1 MAEREIYRLE
11 VNVGISGDRET
22 TNRLSAMDRYTQRS
36 ENRMRQLDRMDANPA
51 VRLDD
56 RLSSPLKKV
65 EGRIG
70 SFSKKAV
77 KRFAAVATAGALLVG
92 GFGLSNTIQTFADF
106 EQGMRNVQATTMASE
121 EEMAILTDTA
131 KELGKT
137 TAFSAREA
145 SEGMNYLA
153 MAGFKTN
160 EIVEA
165 MPGLLD
171 LAAASGTDLGRTADI
186 VSDALTAFGMSA
198 QETTHLAD
206 VMAKASSTANTNVEL
221 LGESFKYAAAPARAF
236 GMSAEETTAALAM
249 MANAG
254 IKGSQAGTALRSS
267 LTRLSKPTAESQK
280 WLDKLG
286 VSVADADGNMRPF
299 NDIMGDMRG
308 SMADLT
314 QEQQQQAIASIFGQ
328 EAMSGMLAVLN
339 TSTEDFEAYTQSLK
353 DAEGAAAEMADIKL
367 DSLSGQFTI
376 LKSAVE
382 GMKIELGERLA
393 PYAKDFVTWFTAKV
407 PDITEKI
414 VELVDR
420 TIEFGTKAYPYVQ
433 KLIDLLKQISPVLIG
448 IAAGFVAFKIG
459 TIIAGAIASVKKF
472 IVAAKGMTL
481 VAGGLGKGL
490 LALTG
495 PVGWIALAIGTLV
508 TAGVLLW
515 KNWDTV
521 KEKASQ
527 LGSWVK
533 GVFDKLPSGVQDA
546 LTRMKDGIMSIF
558 EGVKNIFMGY
568 FTIFKSI
575 FQGGLKILHGIVTL
589 DFEKIKQGIGIIWN
603 GIKEGLSLVWS
614 GIIQVFKGAGEY
626 ILGYLSLLWEGIKI
640 AIEFVWNGI
649 ANFFSWIWE
658 KIKTGAVEG
667 WNSFKEGVSNII
679 SGTISW
685 IKESWNSTVEWF
697 KELPGRLFSRG
708 VEMFTSLKD
717 GLMSIK
723 DTVVSGAKEVGTGIV
738 DTVKGIP
745 GEMLEIGK
753 NIMQGL
759 ANGIKSAVSAPFN
772 AAKDAA
778 SSVASGIKNK
788 LKINSPSKLTME
800 YGGFTTEGLAVGIED
815 KIPQLQTAIN
825 NVHKVVTDDEMATK
839 EPLLKSFVEMSLPKS
854 EKLKERPMFQKVT
867 EKTKEIKSTISKVTG
882 GEKPKKAQP
891 VAVAGGGGV
900 TYYIN
905 IDNVD
910 VDVSSSGEDGGGE
923 DIHEVVQAAQEEFG
937 RKLLEALKDKK

>member
-1 MAEREIYRLE
+1 MSEREIYRLE

-22 TNRLSAMDRYTQRS
+22 TNRLSAMDKYTQRS
-36 ENRMRQLDRMDANPA
+36 ESRMRQLDRMDANPA
-51 VRLDD
+51 VRLNDK
-56 RLSSPLKKV
+56 LSSPLKKV

-70 SFSKKAV
+70 SFAKKAV
-77 KRFAAVATAGALLVG
+77 KRFSAVAMAGTLLIG

-106 EQGMRNVQATTMASE
+106 EQGMKNVQATTMATE

-137 TAFSAREA
+137 TAFSAKEA
-145 SEGMNYLA
+145 SEGMNYLG
-153 MAGFKTN
+153 MAGFETN
-160 EIVEA
+160 EIIEA

-206 VMAKASSTANTNVEL
+206 VMAKASSTANTNVEM
-221 LGESFKYAAAPARAF
+221 LGESFKYAAAPATAF

-254 IKGSQAGTALRSS
+254 IKGSQAGTSLRGA
-267 LTRLSKPTAESQK
+267 LTRLSKPTKESQK

-314 QEQQQQAIASIFGQ
+314 QEQQQQAMASIFGQ
-328 EAMSGMLAVLN
+328 EAMSGMLAVIN
-339 TSTEDFEAYTQSLK
+339 TSTEDFDEYTQSLIN
-353 DAEGAAAEMADIKL
+353 AEGAAKEMADIKL

-393 PYAKDFVTWFTAKV
+393 PYAKDFVTWFTAKI

-433 KLIDLLKQISPVLIG
+433 KLIGLLKQFSPVLIG
-448 IAAGFVAFKIG
+448 IAAGFAAFKIG
-459 TIIAGAIASVKKF
+459 TIIAGAIASVKGF

-490 LALTG
+490 LALMG
-495 PVGWIALAIGTLV
+495 PVGWVALAIGALV

-527 LGSWVK
+527 LGSW
-533 GVFDKLPSGVQDA
+533 
-546 LTRMKDGIMSIF
+546 
-558 EGVKNIFMGY
+558 
-568 FTIFKSI
+568 
-575 FQGGLKILHGIVTL
+575 
-589 DFEKIKQGIGIIWN
+589 
-603 GIKEGLSLVWS
+603 
-614 GIIQVFKGAGEY
+614 
-626 ILGYLSLLWEGIKI
+626 
-640 AIEFVWNGI
+640 
-649 ANFFSWIWE
+649 
-658 KIKTGAVEG
+658 
-667 WNSFKEGVSNII
+667 
-679 SGTISW
+679 
-685 IKESWNSTVEWF
+685 IKESWTATVEWF
-697 KELPGRLFSRG
+697 KELPGRLFNRG

-717 GLMSIK
+717 GIVSLMSSA
-723 DTVVSGAKEVGTGIV
+723 VNASKEVG
-738 DTVKGIP
+738 KGVVNAVTDIP
-745 GEMLEIGK
+745 GQMLEIGK
-753 NIMQGL
+753 NIMKGL
-759 ANGIKSAVSAPFN
+759 ANGIKSAVTAPVK
-772 AAKDAA
+772 AARNAA
-778 SSVASGIKNK
+778 SSVAGGIKDR
-788 LKINSPSKLTME
+788 LKINSPSKLTTE
-800 YGGFTTEGLAVGIED
+800 YGEFTTEGLAVGIKD

-839 EPLLKSFVEMSLPKS
+839 EPLLKSFIEMSLPKS
-854 EKLKERPMFQKVT
+854 EKLKEMPMFQKVI
-867 EKTKEIKSTISKVTG
+867 EKTKEIRSNISKVTG
-882 GEKPKKAQP
+882 EEKPKKAQP
-891 VAVAGGGGV
+891 VAVAGGGGA

-910 VDVSSSGEDGGGE
+910 VDVSSSGKDGDGE